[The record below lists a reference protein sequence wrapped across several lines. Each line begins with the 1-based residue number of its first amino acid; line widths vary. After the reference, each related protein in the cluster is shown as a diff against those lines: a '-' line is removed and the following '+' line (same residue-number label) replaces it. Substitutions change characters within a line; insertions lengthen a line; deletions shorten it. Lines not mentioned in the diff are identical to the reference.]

1 MLITPE
7 LRFACSGL
15 FIFFYFIIIFHP
27 FGGLTRK
34 NLYATFVHFN
44 IYIMKQIFLIGLM
57 MLASLTI
64 AGQTQNVDSLV
75 NVLETG
81 KLKPE

>member
-1 MLITPE
+1 
-7 LRFACSGL
+7 
-15 FIFFYFIIIFHP
+15 
-27 FGGLTRK
+27 
-34 NLYATFVHFN
+34 
-44 IYIMKQIFLIGLM
+44 MKQIFLIGLM